1 MPSPSPTRDRL
12 LERGGGGGSVRTI
25 SRVGVWVEKLGYDE
39 CKCSHDMSGEWA
51 LQSEDGIETKPTIES
66 LVE

>member
-1 MPSPSPTRDRL
+1 MSPVG
-12 LERGGGGGSVRTI
+12 EGGGGSVRTI
-25 SRVGVWVEKLGYDE
+25 SRVGVWVEKMGCVE

-51 LQSEDGIETKPTIES
+51 LQREDVIEMKPSVES